1 MTPSR
6 VLDFLGRVYLAVVCP
21 AVMAWHRFWH
31 TRKYREYQEMM
42 DRWL

>member
-6 VLDFLGRVYLAVVCP
+6 VLDWLGRVYLAAVCP
-21 AVMAWHRFWH
+21 LVLAWHRLVH
-31 TRKYREYQEMM
+31 RQQYAEYQEML